1 MKPKVLII
9 GVDSTIGKALVEKCV
24 QSKLSWW
31 GSSRHNKPQ
40 GERIFFLDLSL
51 ELPNELPSADTV
63 VLCAAKTQ
71 VAFCEANSKESRKVN
86 VDAPFQLAR
95 YYSGRGA
102 SIIFL
107 STSLVFGGKSAFAN
121 WDQPLSPETEYGRQ
135 KADAEKSLTSNFPNT
150 AVFRLG
156 KVLHPELALFRNWSE
171 QLGRGEVI
179 RPFFDMT
186 FSPVSLKRVTDEI
199 FKMITG
205 FSPGIYQLSGNRE
218 VSYAEA
224 ARLLAR
230 EIKVDEKIIQPTS
243 WKMAKLNPRFVSE
256 HNTLA
261 CHLPNGSEESP
272 DVEETLSEN
281 FKHYIR

>member
-1 MKPKVLII
+1 LII
-9 GVDSTIGKALVEKCV
+9 GADGTIGKALVEKCV
-24 QSKLSWW
+24 QSKISWW
-31 GSSRHNKPQ
+31 GSSRHNKLQ
-40 GERIFFLDLSL
+40 GERIFFFDLSS
-51 ELPNELPSADTV
+51 ELPAELPRADV
-63 VLCAAKTQ
+63 VVICAAQTQ
-71 VAFCEANSKESRKVN
+71 VAYCEANPEESRKIN
-86 VDAPFQLAR
+86 VDAPLRLAR
-95 YYSGRGA
+95 HYSGQGA
-102 SIIFL
+102 SLVFL

-121 WDQPLSPETEYGRQ
+121 WDKPLSPETEYGRQ
-135 KADAEKSLTSNFPNT
+135 KADAEKSLTPNFPNT

-156 KVLHPELALFRNWSE
+156 KVLHPELALFCNWSE

-186 FSPVSLKRVTDEI
+186 FSPVSLKRITDEI

-230 EIKVDEKIIQPTS
+230 EIKVDEKLIQPTS
-243 WKMAKLNPRFVSE
+243 WKMANLNPRFVSE
-256 HNTLA
+256 HNTMA

-272 DVEETLSEN
+272 DVEEALSEN